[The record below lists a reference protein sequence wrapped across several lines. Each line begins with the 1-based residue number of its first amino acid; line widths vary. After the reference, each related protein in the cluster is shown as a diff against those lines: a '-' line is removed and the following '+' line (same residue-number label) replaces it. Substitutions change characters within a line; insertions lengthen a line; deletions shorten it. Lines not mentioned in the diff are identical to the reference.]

1 MALIR
6 ITDPQLAVAA
16 GTTKQQIFK
25 LRRGERKMTTQ
36 WAKRLAPHLSV
47 SWQEVIEGP
56 TPPMDRS
63 RTELMRAYDAADEQG
78 QEMMLRLARSLRADS
93 GPGADAESA
102 RPTAEPAPRVRRTN
116 HAEGC
121 VTSIRDDQQKRQ
133 QN

>member
-36 WAKRLAPHLSV
+36 WAKRLAPHLNV

-56 TPPMDRS
+56 APPMDRS
-63 RTELMRAYDAADEQG
+63 RAELMRAYDAADEQG

-93 GPGADAESA
+93 GLSADAGSA
-102 RPTAEPAPRVRRTN
+102 RPIAEAATQVL
-116 HAEGC
+116 HAKDADGC
-121 VTSIRDDQQKRQ
+121 VTPIRGDRKKRQ